1 MRRPRRRLATLAL
14 LAAAFLIGCAP
25 DNPEALIASAKEYLA
40 KNDRNA
46 AVIQLKNALQ
56 KNPDLAEARF
66 LLGKALLENGD
77 VAAAEKEL
85 TKASELRYPY
95 DQVAPVL
102 ARAILARGDAKKV
115 IGDFGKVEVTSQPS
129 KADLQTT
136 LGAAYLATGNLEAA
150 RGAFDAAL
158 LAVPDHAP
166 ALVGHR
172 DTALAA
178 G

>member
-1 MRRPRRRLATLAL
+1 MNFDHAHSEPKAMRRPRRRLATLAL

-77 VAAAEKEL
+77 VAGAD
-85 TKASELRYPY
+85 KAL
-95 DQVAPVL
+95 DN
-102 ARAILARGDAKKV
+102 
-115 IGDFGKVEVTSQPS
+115 
-129 KADLQTT
+129 
-136 LGAAYLATGNLEAA
+136 ATERLY
-150 RGAFDAAL
+150 
-158 LAVPDHAP
+158 
-166 ALVGHR
+166 
-172 DTALAA
+172 
-178 G
+178 